1 MLKLKQETS
10 ILYSNMPTKVSILF
24 SFFKKKS
31 EKAFVSGGFRV
42 DFKTKPLKDLNFLP
56 RHFNNFLRSISYT
69 TRQFTPWRG
78 QWPSIPFR
86 ITVLF
91 TRFRIPAGPR
101 WFISW
106 DLPWISWWFR
116 NRSHSHHLTQCNLR
130 GSLSLR
136 TGGKKTKWTNHSLD
150 SWQR

>member
-10 ILYSNMPTKVSILF
+10 ILYSNMPTKLSLLFSFLKKVKKPLFLEASVSILRPNHRRIWI
-24 SFFKKKS
+24 FFHVTLTI
-31 EKAFVSGGFRV
+31 F
-42 DFKTKPLKDLNFLP
+42 
-56 RHFNNFLRSISYT
+56 RSISYT
-69 TRQFTPWRG
+69 TPQFTPWRG

-106 DLPWISWWFR
+106 DLPWIGWWFR
-116 NRSHSHHLTQCNLR
+116 NRSYSHHLTQCNLR

-136 TGGKKTKWTNHSLD
+136 TGGKKTKWTNHSLG